1 MFNTNNKS
9 TPLKRKKLTLKPN
22 ELKDEE
28 FASPVKRRAKMK
40 MILKTKKNLMKTT
53 KMKKKLEMM
62 RKMKKN

>member
-9 TPLKRKKLTLKPN
+9 TPLKRRKLTLKPN

-40 MILKTKKNLMKTT
+40 
-53 KMKKKLEMM
+53 
-62 RKMKKN
+62 RF